1 MEEELTIKTF
11 RLEPSVWELL
21 EQHRQQ
27 LGAKS
32 RTDALRL
39 LIKGAKVKPA
49 RVNIDTAILQ
59 PVATARAEYDGD
71 MVWAS

>member
-1 MEEELTIKTF
+1 M
-11 RLEPSVWELL
+11 L

-59 PVATARAEYDGD
+59 PPVQAQVEENGD
-71 MVWAS
+71 ILWA

>member
-1 MEEELTIKTF
+1 M
-11 RLEPSVWELL
+11 L

-59 PVATARAEYDGD
+59 PVATAKVEDDGD
-71 MVWAS
+71 ILWA

>member
-11 RLEPSVWELL
+11 RLEPSVWKLL

-49 RVNIDTAILQ
+49 RVNIEAAILQ
-59 PVATARAEYDGD
+59 PTATAQVEEEGD
-71 MVWAS
+71 ITWA

>member
-49 RVNIDTAILQ
+49 RVNIDAAILQ
-59 PVATARAEYDGD
+59 PPVQAQVEENGD
-71 MVWAS
+71 ILWA